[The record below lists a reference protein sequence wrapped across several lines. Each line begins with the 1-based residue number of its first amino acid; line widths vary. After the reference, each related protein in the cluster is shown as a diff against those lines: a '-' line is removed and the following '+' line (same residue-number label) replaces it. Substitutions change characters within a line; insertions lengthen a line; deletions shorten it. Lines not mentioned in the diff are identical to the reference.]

1 MKQVA
6 YSSSLQQAGRAH
18 VRYAP
23 IHHQAAHLD
32 ISFLRAEV
40 LVRQVTAA
48 ACAQTFD
55 IETGLDTDVINL
67 NPLGWIEV
75 SICPDATCL
84 V

>member
-1 MKQVA
+1 M
-6 YSSSLQQAGRAH
+6 
-18 VRYAP
+18 RYAP

-32 ISFLRAEV
+32 SSFLRAEV
-40 LVRQVTAA
+40 LVRHVTAA

-75 SICPDATCL
+75 SI
-84 V
+84 